1 MSFQITKIDVRNF
14 RSIRYLRLPSSPMTI
29 LVGKNDSGKSNLL
42 RALNLFFEHNSN
54 NATELNFDIDH
65 NVFNEPNRRAKE
77 ISITLEINLPCSYH
91 STNGNYIVWSKKWR
105 ANGLIHNHYQGYRRV
120 YNSNN
125 PAHDNT
131 IDIPAR
137 SHLHALLRNINFV
150 YVPAIKDLEYFS
162 KLRASIYNI
171 IAEVADR
178 NFRDSSQA
186 FETAISDELEDL
198 TGEIENSLGLRS
210 RLALPQD
217 LSHVFESLDFLSAGR
232 DISLDAR
239 GDGIKAR
246 HIPLILKFM
255 ADKKQSLQVRG
266 MPPHTFIWA
275 YEEPENNLEFSS
287 CIELADQFRGYLDA
301 GISQIFVTTHSPV
314 FYNLSPNHDGSS
326 ESISCH
332 HVFRESDE
340 DGTMSTQEP
349 KDLDEHM
356 GTITLLSP
364 LMQDLEDQIR
374 RRQEARELAEQIAA
388 SNRRK
393 IFVEGAS
400 DKTLLTKAFGVYA
413 PDHAADIDIETQEN
427 GGHSYVVDMLLAWRS
442 MAKHDRNLKRAA
454 GIVDRDND
462 AVRAANEWNCVHRN
476 VESAKCFKL
485 PTPLHIRPA
494 LQAGFRIP
502 IVLETLYDREAWE
515 WAEGRNFLTSRDKR
529 NVIPTELSNRIVDG
543 ETTLDAHL
551 SQEWEI
557 FVRREFVQSGKGPMA
572 RYFAGRAD
580 TEFSSRFVVL
590 REWVE
595 EIVTYLFP
603 E

>member
-14 RSIRYLRLPSSPMTI
+14 RSIRHLRLPPSPMTI

-54 NATELNFDIDH
+54 NAAGLNFDIDH

-77 ISITLEINLPCSYH
+77 ISITLEINLPHGYR
-91 STNGNYIVWSKKWR
+91 STNGDYIVWSKKWR
-105 ANGLIHNHYQGYRRV
+105 ANGLIHNHYQGYRKVRT
-120 YNSNN
+120 SNN
-125 PAHDNT
+125 PVHDNA

-171 IAEVADR
+171 IAEVADH

-198 TGEIENSLGLRS
+198 TGEIENSLGLQS

-232 DISLDAR
+232 DISLDVR

-266 MPPHTFIWA
+266 MPPYTFIWA

-287 CIELADQFRGYLDA
+287 CIELADQFYDYLDA

-314 FYNLSPNHDGSS
+314 FYNLSRNYDGSS
-326 ESISCH
+326 ETISCH
-332 HVFRESDE
+332 HVFRDSGEY
-340 DGTMSTQEP
+340 GTMSTEEP
-349 KDLDEHM
+349 EDLDERM

-364 LMQDLEDQIR
+364 LMQDLEDKMR
-374 RRQEARELAEQIAA
+374 RRQEVRELAEQIAA

-393 IFVEGAS
+393 IFVEGSS
-400 DKTLLTKAFGVYA
+400 DQTLLAKAISVYA
-413 PDHAADIDIETQEN
+413 PSHAVDIDIETQED
-427 GGHSYVVDMLLAWRS
+427 GGHSYVIDMLLAWRS
-442 MAKHDRNLKRAA
+442 MAKHDQRLQRVA
-454 GIVDRDND
+454 GIVDRDEE
-462 AVRAANEWNCVHRN
+462 AAKAAKEWNRVPRN
-476 VESAKCFKL
+476 IESAKCFRL
-485 PTPLHIRPA
+485 PTPPHIRPV
-494 LQAGFRIP
+494 LQAGFRVP

-515 WAEGRNFLTSRDKR
+515 
-529 NVIPTELSNRIVDG
+529 
-543 ETTLDAHL
+543 
-551 SQEWEI
+551 
-557 FVRREFVQSGKGPMA
+557 
-572 RYFAGRAD
+572 
-580 TEFSSRFVVL
+580 
-590 REWVE
+590 
-595 EIVTYLFP
+595 
-603 E
+603 